1 MPLLALRHTISTR
14 AVKTTVDVL
23 VQKYGGTSLQTL
35 DCVRRAALRIAEA
48 RRNGASVTAVVSARG
63 GRTDDLL
70 RLAADV
76 GTASPSRELDQLLAV
91 GECESAALMALTLNG
106 LGVPAISLTGH
117 QAGIETTDRHGD
129 GLISRIGAARVR
141 AAMDGGKV
149 AVVTGFQGVD
159 HAKDIVTLG
168 RGGSDTTAVALAAR
182 LRASACEIFT
192 DVDGVFSAD
201 PRILPAARC
210 LPWVQ
215 PGVMAEMAF
224 AGARVLHTRC
234 IELAAM
240 EGVEVRVRNVSSQ
253 AAGTAVVDRQND
265 RPLETRQAVVAV
277 THDIDVARVL
287 VHCRDS
293 HRDLAPDVF
302 EVLAAQG
309 AVVDLV
315 ARSGPYENE
324 FRMGFTIRRSQA
336 DSVRAA
342 LHEVTASFGGGV
354 HFDENVGKVSVVGM
368 GLLSRPQYTAR
379 LVATLASSGI
389 PTSWI
394 SMSQMRLSVIVPR
407 ERTVDAV
414 EALHRA
420 FHLDRHEPHE
430 PLDVTST
437 TSGRS
442 AAV

>member
-1 MPLLALRHTISTR
+1 
-14 AVKTTVDVL
+14 VKTTVDVL

-35 DCVRRAALRIAEA
+35 DCVRHAALRIAAE
-48 RRNGASVTAVVSARG
+48 RRRGSSVAVVVSARG
-63 GRTDDLL
+63 SWTDDLL

-76 GTASPSRELDQLLAV
+76 GAAEPSRELDQLLAV
-91 GECESAALMALTLNG
+91 GESESAALMALALNG

-117 QAGIETTDRHGD
+117 QAGIQTTDRHGD
-129 GLISRIGAARVR
+129 ALITRIGAARVR
-141 AAMDGGKV
+141 VALDGGKV

-159 HAKDIVTLG
+159 HAGDIATLG

-182 LRASACEIFT
+182 LRASACEIYT

-224 AGARVLHTRC
+224 AGARILHTRC

-240 EGVEVRVRNVSSQ
+240 EGVEVRVRNASSQ
-253 AAGTAVVDRQND
+253 APGTTVVDRQDD
-265 RPLETRQAVVAV
+265 RPLETRRAVVAV
-277 THDIDVARVL
+277 THDTDVARVL
-287 VHCRDS
+287 VHCRDIR
-293 HRDLAPDVF
+293 RDLAPEVF

-309 AVVDLV
+309 TVVDLV

-342 LHEVTASFGGGV
+342 LHELTAAFGGGV

-368 GLLSRPQYTAR
+368 GLLSRPEYTAR
-379 LVATLASSGI
+379 LMAALAAAGI

-394 SMSQMRLSVIVPR
+394 STSQMRLSVIVPR
-407 ERTVDAV
+407 ERTADAV
-414 EALHRA
+414 ETLHRE
-420 FHLDRHEPHE
+420 FHLDRHEAA
-430 PLDVTST
+430 DVTSA

-442 AAV
+442 ATV

>member
-1 MPLLALRHTISTR
+1 
-14 AVKTTVDVL
+14 VKTTVDVL

-35 DCVRRAALRIAEA
+35 DCVRRAALRIAA
-48 RRNGASVTAVVSARG
+48 TRQSGSAVAVVVSARG
-63 GRTDDLL
+63 SRTDDLL

-76 GTASPSRELDQLLAV
+76 GSADPSRELDQLLAV
-91 GECESAALMALTLNG
+91 GESESAAVMALALKG
-106 LGVPAISLTGH
+106 LGVPAISLTGP
-117 QAGIETTDRHGD
+117 QAGIRTTDRHGD
-129 GLISRIGAARVR
+129 ALIARIGAARVE
-141 AAMDGGKV
+141 AALGSGEV

-159 HAKDIVTLG
+159 RAGDIATLG

-182 LRASACEIFT
+182 LRASACEIYT

-224 AGARVLHTRC
+224 AGARILHSRC

-240 EGVEVRVRNVSSQ
+240 EGVEVRVRNASSQ
-253 AAGTAVVDRQND
+253 APGTIVVDRQD
-265 RPLETRQAVVAV
+265 SRPLETRRAVVAV
-277 THDIDVARVL
+277 THDTDVARVL
-287 VHCRDS
+287 VHCRDVC
-293 HRDLAPDVF
+293 RDLAPDVF
-302 EVLAAQG
+302 EVLAAHG
-309 AVVDLV
+309 TVVDLV

-342 LHEVTASFGGGV
+342 LHELTATFGGGV

-368 GLLSRPQYTAR
+368 GLLSRPEYAAR
-379 LVATLASSGI
+379 LMAALATAGI

-394 SMSQMRLSVIVPR
+394 STSQMRLSVIVPR

-414 EALHRA
+414 ETLHRE
-420 FHLDRHEPHE
+420 FHLDRHEPA
-430 PLDVTST
+430 DVTSA

-442 AAV
+442 ATV

>member
-1 MPLLALRHTISTR
+1 M
-14 AVKTTVDVL
+14 DVL

-35 DCVRRAALRIAEA
+35 DRVRHAALRIAEA
-48 RRNGASVTAVVSARG
+48 RRSGSSVAVVVSARG
-63 GRTDDLL
+63 GRTDELL
-70 RLAADV
+70 RLAADI
-76 GTASPSRELDQLLAV
+76 GTTSPSRELDQLLAV
-91 GECESAALMALTLNG
+91 GEQESAALMALTLNG

-129 GLISRIGAARVR
+129 ALISRIGAGRVLE
-141 AAMDGGKV
+141 ALEGGKV
-149 AVVTGFQGVD
+149 AVVTGFQGVGQTGD
-159 HAKDIVTLG
+159 TATLG
-168 RGGSDTTAVALAAR
+168 RGGSDTSAVALAAR
-182 LRASACEIFT
+182 LRASACEIHT

-210 LPWVQ
+210 LPWVH

-224 AGARVLHTRC
+224 AGAKVLHTRC

-240 EGVEVRVRNVSSQ
+240 EGVEVRVRNASTQ
-253 AAGTAVVDRQND
+253 APGTIVADRQDD
-265 RPLETRQAVVAV
+265 RSLETRRVVVAV
-277 THDIDVARVL
+277 THDTDVARVL

-293 HRDLAPDVF
+293 RRDLAPDVF

-315 ARSGPYENE
+315 ARSGPHETE
-324 FRMGFTIRRSQA
+324 FRMGFTIRRSQT

-342 LHEVTASFGGGV
+342 LHAVTVSYGGGV

-368 GLLSRPQYTAR
+368 GLLSRPEYTAR
-379 LVATLASSGI
+379 LMAALAAAGI

-394 SMSQMRLSVIVPR
+394 STSQMRLSVIVPQ

-414 EALHRA
+414 EALHRE
-420 FHLDRHEPHE
+420 FHLDRDMPM
-430 PLDVTST
+430 DAASA

-442 AAV
+442 ATV

>member
-1 MPLLALRHTISTR
+1 MN
-14 AVKTTVDVL
+14 VL

-35 DCVRRAALRIAEA
+35 ARVRHAALRIAEA
-48 RRNGASVTAVVSARG
+48 RRSGPSVAVVVSARG
-63 GRTDDLL
+63 GRTDELL
-70 RLAADV
+70 RLAADI
-76 GTASPSRELDQLLAV
+76 GTTSPSRELDQLLAV
-91 GECESAALMALTLNG
+91 GEQESAALMALTLNG
-106 LGVPAISLTGH
+106 LGVPAISLTGQ

-129 GLISRIGAARVR
+129 ALISGIGAGRVLE
-141 AAMDGGKV
+141 AMEGGKV
-149 AVVTGFQGVD
+149 AVVTGFQGAD
-159 HAKDIVTLG
+159 QAGDTVTLG
-168 RGGSDTTAVALAAR
+168 RGGSDTSAVALAAR
-182 LRASACEIFT
+182 LRASACEIYT

-210 LPWVQ
+210 LPWVD

-224 AGARVLHTRC
+224 AGAKVLHTRC

-240 EGVEVRVRNVSSQ
+240 EGVEVRVRNASSQ
-253 AAGTAVVDRQND
+253 APGTVVAERQGD
-265 RPLETRQAVVAV
+265 RPLETRRVVVAV
-277 THDIDVARVL
+277 THDLDVVRVL

-293 HRDLAPDVF
+293 RRDLAPEVF

-309 AVVDLV
+309 TVVDLV
-315 ARSGPYENE
+315 ARSGAHEAE

-342 LHEVTASFGGGV
+342 LHEVTSAYGGGV

-368 GLLSRPQYTAR
+368 GLLSRPEYTAR
-379 LVATLASSGI
+379 LMAALAAAGI

-394 SMSQMRLSVIVPR
+394 STSQMRLSVIVPR

-414 EALHRA
+414 EALHRE
-420 FHLDRHEPHE
+420 FHLDQDLPM
-430 PLDVTST
+430 DAASA

-442 AAV
+442 VTV

>member
-1 MPLLALRHTISTR
+1 M
-14 AVKTTVDVL
+14 KKTVDVL

-35 DCVRRAALRIAEA
+35 ARVRHAALRVAAA
-48 RRNGASVTAVVSARG
+48 RRRGASVAVVVSARG

-70 RLAADV
+70 RLAADI
-76 GTASPSRELDQLLAV
+76 GATSPSRETDQLLAV
-91 GECESAALMALTLNG
+91 GEQESAALMALSLNR
-106 LGVPAISLTGH
+106 LGVPAISLTGQ
-117 QAGIETTDRHGD
+117 QAGIETTDRHGEA
-129 GLISRIGAARVR
+129 LISRIGAGRVR
-141 AAMDGGKV
+141 AAWDAGQV

-159 HAKDIVTLG
+159 RAGDVATLG

-182 LRASACEIFT
+182 LRARACEIYT

-210 LPWVQ
+210 LPWVH

-240 EGVEVRVRNVSSQ
+240 EGVEVHVRNVSSQ
-253 AAGTAVVDRQND
+253 APGTVVAEPPED
-265 RPLETRQAVVAV
+265 RPLETRRAVVAV
-277 THDIDVARVL
+277 THDTDVARVL

-293 HRDLAPDVF
+293 RRDLAPDVL

-309 AVVDLV
+309 MVVDLV
-315 ARSGPYENE
+315 ARSGAHESE

-336 DSVRAA
+336 DSVRGP
-342 LHEVTASFGGGV
+342 LHEVTSAFGGGV

-368 GLLSRPQYTAR
+368 GLLSRPEYTAR
-379 LVATLASSGI
+379 LMAALAAAGI

-394 SMSQMRLSVIVPR
+394 STSQMRLSVIVPR
-407 ERTVDAV
+407 ERTADAV
-414 EALHRA
+414 EVLHRE
-420 FHLDRHEPHE
+420 FHLDRQEPR
-430 PLDVTST
+430 DVA
-437 TSGRS
+437 S
-442 AAV
+442 ATAPSAIV

>member
-1 MPLLALRHTISTR
+1 
-14 AVKTTVDVL
+14 VKTTVDVL

-35 DCVRRAALRIAEA
+35 DRVRRAALRVAAA
-48 RRNGASVTAVVSARG
+48 RRRGPSVAVVVSARG
-63 GRTDDLL
+63 GRTDELL
-70 RLAADV
+70 RLAADT
-76 GTASPSRELDQLLAV
+76 GAPSPSRELDQLLAV
-91 GECESAALMALTLNG
+91 GEQESAALMALTLNRI
-106 LGVPAISLTGH
+106 GVPAISLTGQ
-117 QAGIETTDRHGD
+117 QAGIETTERHGEA
-129 GLISRIGAARVR
+129 LIARIGAIRVR
-141 AAMDGGKV
+141 AALEAGQV

-159 HAKDIVTLG
+159 RTGDVATLG

-182 LRASACEIFT
+182 LGASACEIYT

-210 LPWVQ
+210 LPWVE

-224 AGARVLHTRC
+224 AGAKVLHTRC

-240 EGVEVRVRNVSSQ
+240 EGVEVHVRNASSQ
-253 AAGTAVVDRQND
+253 APGTTVVERPDD
-265 RPLETRQAVVAV
+265 RPLETRRAVVAV
-277 THDIDVARVL
+277 THDTDVARVL

-293 HRDLAPDVF
+293 RRDLAPDVF

-309 AVVDLV
+309 TVMDLV
-315 ARSGPYENE
+315 ARSGPYESE

-342 LHEVTASFGGGV
+342 LHEVTAAHGGGV

-368 GLLSRPQYTAR
+368 GLLSRPEYTAR
-379 LVATLASSGI
+379 LMAALSSAGI

-394 SMSQMRLSVIVPR
+394 STSQMRLSVIVPR

-414 EALHRA
+414 EVLHRE
-420 FHLDRHEPHE
+420 FHLDRHEP
-430 PLDVTST
+430 LDVPSA

-442 AAV
+442 ATV

>member
-1 MPLLALRHTISTR
+1 
-14 AVKTTVDVL
+14 VKTTVDVL

-35 DCVRRAALRIAEA
+35 DRVRRAALRVAAA
-48 RRNGASVTAVVSARG
+48 RRRGPSVAVVVSARG
-63 GRTDDLL
+63 GRTDELL
-70 RLAADV
+70 RLAADT
-76 GTASPSRELDQLLAV
+76 GAPSPSRELDQLLAV
-91 GECESAALMALTLNG
+91 GEQESAALMALTLNRI
-106 LGVPAISLTGH
+106 GVPAISLTGQ
-117 QAGIETTDRHGD
+117 QAGIETTERHGEA
-129 GLISRIGAARVR
+129 LIARIGATRVR
-141 AAMDGGKV
+141 AALEAGQV

-159 HAKDIVTLG
+159 RTGDVATLG

-182 LRASACEIFT
+182 LGASACEIYT

-210 LPWVQ
+210 LPWVE

-224 AGARVLHTRC
+224 AGAKVLHTRC

-240 EGVEVRVRNVSSQ
+240 EGVEVHVRNASSQ
-253 AAGTAVVDRQND
+253 APGTTVVERPDD
-265 RPLETRQAVVAV
+265 RPLETRRAVVAV
-277 THDIDVARVL
+277 THDTDVARVL

-293 HRDLAPDVF
+293 RRDLAPDVF

-309 AVVDLV
+309 TVMDLV
-315 ARSGPYENE
+315 ARSGPYESE

-342 LHEVTASFGGGV
+342 LHEVTAAHGGGV

-368 GLLSRPQYTAR
+368 GLLSRPEYTAR
-379 LVATLASSGI
+379 LMAALSSAGI

-394 SMSQMRLSVIVPR
+394 STSQMRLSVIVPR

-414 EALHRA
+414 EVLHRE
-420 FHLDRHEPHE
+420 FHLDRHEP
-430 PLDVTST
+430 LDVPSA

-442 AAV
+442 ATV

>member
-1 MPLLALRHTISTR
+1 M
-14 AVKTTVDVL
+14 DVL

-35 DCVRRAALRIAEA
+35 DCVHRAALRVAAA
-48 RRNGASVTAVVSARG
+48 RRRGPSVAVVVSARG

-76 GTASPSRELDQLLAV
+76 GAASPSRELDQLLAV
-91 GECESAALMALTLNG
+91 GEQESAALMALTLNRM
-106 LGVPAISLTGH
+106 GVPAISLTGQ
-117 QAGIETTDRHGD
+117 QAGIETSDRHGEA
-129 GLISRIGAARVR
+129 LIARIGAARVR
-141 AAMDGGKV
+141 TALEAGQV

-159 HAKDIVTLG
+159 AAGDVATLG

-182 LRASACEIFT
+182 LRASACEIYT

-210 LPWVQ
+210 LPWVE

-224 AGARVLHTRC
+224 AGAKVLHTRC

-240 EGVEVRVRNVSSQ
+240 EGVEVRVRNVSSL
-253 AAGTAVVDRQND
+253 APGTVVVDRPDD
-265 RPLETRQAVVAV
+265 RPLETRRAVVAV
-277 THDIDVARVL
+277 THDTDVARVL

-293 HRDLAPDVF
+293 RRDLAPDVF

-309 AVVDLV
+309 TVVDLV
-315 ARSGPYENE
+315 ARSGPYESE

-336 DSVRAA
+336 DSVRTA
-342 LHEVTASFGGGV
+342 LHQVTAAHGGGV

-368 GLLSRPQYTAR
+368 GLLSRPEYTTR
-379 LVATLASSGI
+379 LMAALASAGI

-394 SMSQMRLSVIVPR
+394 STSQMRLSVIVPR
-407 ERTVDAV
+407 ERTVHAV
-414 EALHRA
+414 EALHRE
-420 FHLDRHEPHE
+420 FHLDRHE

-437 TSGRS
+437 ASGRS
-442 AAV
+442 ATV